1 MGVFRLAII
10 LRDAFACP
18 ATTHEEF
25 SGDEEIPV
33 HVVR

>member
-1 MGVFRLAII
+1 MGVFRLATI

-25 SGDEEIPV
+25 SGDEVTPA
-33 HVVR
+33 HAVR